1 MINTIM
7 QTRDDQMIF
16 EQYQQINEIT
26 MPFTGGKQMSI
37 GKRLKKFI
45 PGRIGKRA
53 SREIDVES
61 DVNHFHELLQ
71 DLADKTGTTVAK
83 IVADTPNFNK
93 WVQRNIKVDPTHVSN
108 WDQLVKAAIAESGKT
123 FHGYKAL
130 NSVIAAAI
138 HQRNKDLAYGVGNS
152 TQPSTP
158 EAPAA
163 AQGHES
169 LPDGDASG
177 APTAQTTQQPT
188 AAPAPVATTPK
199 APNLTQ
205 GRKAI
210 DDAASTISG
219 VRSRDRAKL
228 IDYALD
234 KFAAIDAVSS
244 RPTKKTPLPASIRT
258 TGNVKSAKAQVKA
271 TAKESVYINSNVVTE
286 DIQFIDCSKF

>member
-1 MINTIM
+1 M

-71 DLADKTGTTVAK
+71 DLADKTNTTVAK

-108 WDQLVKAAIAESGKT
+108 WDQLVKAAIAESGKMM
-123 FHGYKAL
+123 HGYKAL

-158 EAPAA
+158 EAPAV
-163 AQGHES
+163 AQGHKS
-169 LPDGDASG
+169 LPDGDASS
-177 APTAQTTQQPT
+177 APAAQTTQQP
-188 AAPAPVATTPK
+188 AAAQAPVAAPKTP
-199 APNLTQ
+199 NMTQ

-210 DDAASTISG
+210 DDAASTLSG
-219 VRSRDRAKL
+219 VRLRDRAKL

-234 KFAAIDAVSS
+234 KFAAIDVGSNK
-244 RPTKKTPLPASIRT
+244 PTKKAPAPVSIRT
-258 TGNVKSAKAQVKA
+258 TGNVKPAKARAKV
-271 TAKESVYINSNVVTE
+271 TAKESVYINSNIITE
-286 DIQFIDCSKF
+286 DIQFIDCSRF